1 MTASAPSGIRGAL
14 VVVIKGVHSAIF
26 FGLLTS
32 LLVFLQ
38 RGIVGRA
45 DRAAALSGAAV
56 AAEALIFCG
65 NGRRCPLTAVVERIG
80 AERGSVTDIY
90 LPRPIAMHIF
100 ELTAPLFVLGIALN
114 ARTLIAGR

>member
-14 VVVIKGVHSAIF
+14 VVIKGVHP
-26 FGLLTS
+26 
-32 LLVFLQ
+32 VM
-38 RGIVGRA
+38 
-45 DRAAALSGAAV
+45 
-56 AAEALIFCG
+56 
-65 NGRRCPLTAVVERIG
+65 VERIG
-80 AERGSVTDIY
+80 AERGSVTDVY